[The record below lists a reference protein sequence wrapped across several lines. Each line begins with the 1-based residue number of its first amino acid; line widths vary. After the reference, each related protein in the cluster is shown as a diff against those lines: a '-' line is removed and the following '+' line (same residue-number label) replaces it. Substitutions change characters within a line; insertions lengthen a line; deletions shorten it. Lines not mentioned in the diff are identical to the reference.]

1 MFEGQVM
8 KWIVIAGYTLF
19 LALLMLSTT
28 ALGANS
34 LSLQLPSSNSSY
46 QSDKFKAG
54 DLDCSNAIGGT
65 INLEFGVTGII
76 NNATSLWGSDD
87 PMSSPKSKDIGV
99 FARIIMPLNA
109 PKERINCN
117 TLYLLELHKKRLEI
131 MKLETELTDLRRLQ
145 LGE

>member
-1 MFEGQVM
+1 
-8 KWIVIAGYTLF
+8 
-19 LALLMLSTT
+19 MLSTT
-28 ALGANS
+28 VLASNS
-34 LSLQLPSSNSSY
+34 LSLQLPSSGSSY

-76 NNATSLWGSDD
+76 NNANSIFDSSDST
-87 PMSSPKSKDIGV
+87 PQSKDIGV

-109 PKERINCN
+109 PEERINCN

-131 MKLETELTDLRRLQ
+131 MKLETELNALRRLQ

>member
-1 MFEGQVM
+1 M
-8 KWIVIAGYTLF
+8 KKI
-19 LALLMLSTT
+19 LLLLVLVCPPV
-28 ALGANS
+28 LGSNS
-34 LSLQLPSSNSSY
+34 LALQLPSSNSSY
-46 QSDKFKAG
+46 QSDKFKTG

-76 NNATSLWGSDD
+76 NNATSIFDSTPDST
-87 PMSSPKSKDIGV
+87 PQSKDIGV

-117 TLYLLELHKKRLEI
+117 TLYLLELNKKRLEI
-131 MKLETELTDLRRLQ
+131 MKLETELIDLRRLQ

>member
-1 MFEGQVM
+1 M
-8 KWIVIAGYTLF
+8 KWIIFAGYTLF
-19 LALLMLSTT
+19 LTLLMLSTT
-28 ALGANS
+28 ASANNS
-34 LSLQLPSSNSSY
+34 LSLQLPGSSGSY

-76 NNATSLWGSDD
+76 NNATSLWD
-87 PMSSPKSKDIGV
+87 SSNPDPKSKDIGV

-109 PKERINCN
+109 PEERINCN
-117 TLYLLELHKKRLEI
+117 TLYQLELSKKRLEI
-131 MKLETELTDLRRLQ
+131 MKLETELNALRRLQ

>member
-1 MFEGQVM
+1 M
-8 KWIVIAGYTLF
+8 
-19 LALLMLSTT
+19 LLLLLICTPAM
-28 ALGANS
+28 GNNS
-34 LSLQLPSSNSSY
+34 LSLQLPMGSSNY
-46 QSDKFKAG
+46 QSDKFKTG

-76 NNATSLWGSDD
+76 NNATSIFSTASDV
-87 PMSSPKSKDIGV
+87 PKSKDIGV

-117 TLYLLELHKKRLEI
+117 TLYLLELGKKRLEI
-131 MKLETELTDLRRLQ
+131 MKLETELNALRRLQ

>member
-1 MFEGQVM
+1 MNRKVM
-8 KWIVIAGYTLF
+8 
-19 LALLMLSTT
+19 LLLLLICTPAM
-28 ALGANS
+28 GNNS
-34 LSLQLPSSNSSY
+34 LSLQLPTGSSNY
-46 QSDKFKAG
+46 QSDKFKTG

-76 NNATSLWGSDD
+76 NNATSLWSAA
-87 PMSSPKSKDIGV
+87 SAEPKSKDIGV

-117 TLYLLELHKKRLEI
+117 TLYLLELGKKRLEI
-131 MKLETELTDLRRLQ
+131 MKLETELNALRRLQ

>member
-1 MFEGQVM
+1 MNRKVM
-8 KWIVIAGYTLF
+8 
-19 LALLMLSTT
+19 LLLLLICTPAM
-28 ALGANS
+28 GNNS
-34 LSLQLPSSNSSY
+34 LSLQLPTGSSNY
-46 QSDKFKAG
+46 QSDKFKTG

-76 NNATSLWGSDD
+76 NNATSIFSTASDV
-87 PMSSPKSKDIGV
+87 PKSKDIGV

-117 TLYLLELHKKRLEI
+117 TLYLLELGKKRLEI
-131 MKLETELTDLRRLQ
+131 MKLETELNALRRLQ

>member
-1 MFEGQVM
+1 M
-8 KWIVIAGYTLF
+8 KWLVAGYALF
-19 LALLMLSTT
+19 LGLLMLSTT
-28 ALGANS
+28 VLAGNS
-34 LSLQLPSSNSSY
+34 LALQLPSSSGSY

-76 NNATSLWGSDD
+76 NNATSLWDSANET
-87 PMSSPKSKDIGV
+87 PKSKDIGV

-109 PKERINCN
+109 PEERINCN
-117 TLYLLELHKKRLEI
+117 TLYQLELNKKRLEI
-131 MKLETELTDLRRLQ
+131 MKLETELIDLRRLQ